1 MYNSIIIMSQPFV
14 VPDINGTVPQIQPL
28 RVPENISGENIREIP
43 DWTYK
48 RFSITDI
55 FQSKLG
61 ISATTSLLTFAL
73 LAYMNPPFIQ
83 QKGDNEIEIRKPSM
97 AALYTLSILV
107 FITMMLVPVNP
118 APLGSK

>member
-1 MYNSIIIMSQPFV
+1 MPQPFV

-28 RVPENISGENIREIP
+28 RVPENISGENIRDIP

-48 RFSITDI
+48 RFSVTDI

-97 AALYTLSILV
+97 TALYTLSILV
-107 FITMMLVPVNP
+107 FIIMMLVPVNP
-118 APLGSK
+118 VPLGSK